1 MGKGVG
7 GMKFNYFFFGGGLL
21 KPLKWGYEIA
31 LIRNLIKILF

>member
-21 KPLKWGYEIA
+21 EAPEIGGVK
-31 LIRNLIKILF
+31 LP